1 MPAVSYTPRPDG
13 KREFQS
19 KPTAS
24 DRPELNQMLILNE
37 LDSVRGVAEAATL
50 FQNVDLSTLV
60 TNYGY
65 IGQRRVDSVVTET
78 RWVPGP
84 PCASISSVSMPWPV
98 RTRKL
103 SALAWPWPWRT
114 APAASWC

>member
-65 IGQRRVDSVVTET
+65 IGQRRVDSVVTEN
-78 RWVPGP
+78 
-84 PCASISSVSMPWPV
+84 PV
-98 RTRKL
+98 GAGAALRL
-103 SALAWPWPWRT
+103 NQFGQYALAS
-114 APAASWC
+114 AD